1 MSVSNFNKNKIVYI
15 IKTEPTKS
23 DNSSQSK
30 KESRVWGINKYDG
43 GFILDGESSA
53 LNLSFQ
59 FTHNYDNLAEK
70 LLSKQDSAKGVKGMI
85 SFTKGMAEAIG
96 GGKYIVQNTNVK
108 TWKGTS
114 PITLPESIK
123 LKFYYGINDSYNC
136 KFEVWD
142 PILRL
147 VNSLAPTAKGSF
159 VDFQVPTLGEAMMQV
174 LDQVFSTAKGTI
186 LGEIEGVQTTD
197 DAAAIEAEKQSEA
210 AEGGGSGTSEL
221 SDGFFGG
228 KGKDAI
234 EAVDKVLNGFYNQLN
249 TGLQTIKDLSTLY
262 TIRIGKITF
271 NEIYI
276 GSVKWS
282 FDFSQVDSDGYPY
295 RGTVELGGIEA
306 SQYTTSNY
314 IKSIMPI

>member
-1 MSVSNFNKNKIVYI
+1 MSISNFNKNKIVYI
-15 IKTEPTKS
+15 IKTEPTNS

-70 LLSKQDSAKGVKGMI
+70 LLSKQDSAKGVSGMI
-85 SFTKGMAEAIG
+85 SFTKGMAEAIS

-123 LKFYYGINDSYNC
+123 LKFYYGINDSYDC

-147 VNSLAPTAKGSF
+147 VNSLAPTANDNF

-174 LDQVFSTAKGTI
+174 LDQVFDAAGTHLKGKD
-186 LGEIEGVQTTD
+186 VQTSD
-197 DAAAIEAEKQSEA
+197 DAADLEAEKQSEA

-228 KGKDAI
+228 V
-234 EAVDKVLNGFYNQLN
+234 VDDVLKGFYNQLN
-249 TGLQTIKDLSTLY
+249 IGLQTIKDLSTLY

-271 NEIYI
+271 NEVYI

-282 FDFSQVDSDGYPY
+282 FDFSQVDSAGYPY

>member
-15 IKTEPTKS
+15 YKTDQDGKNTPV
-23 DNSSQSK
+23 Q
-30 KESRVWGINKYDG
+30 GINKYNG

-53 LNLSFQ
+53 LNISFQ

-70 LLSKQDSAKGVKGMI
+70 LLSKQESAKGVSGMI
-85 SFTKGMAEAIG
+85 SFTKGMAEAIS

-114 PITLPESIK
+114 PISLPESIK
-123 LKFYYGINDSYNC
+123 LKFYYGINDSYDC

-147 VNSLAPTAKGSF
+147 VNSLAPKVRDGSSF

-174 LDQVFSTAKGTI
+174 LDQVFDAAGTH
-186 LGEIEGVQTTD
+186 LDKVKGVQTSD
-197 DAAAIEAEKQSEA
+197 EVAEIEAEKQSEA
-210 AEGGGSGTSEL
+210 AEGGGGGTSEL

-228 KGKDAI
+228 V
-234 EAVDKVLNGFYNQLN
+234 VDDVLEGFYNQLN
-249 TGLQTIKDLSTLY
+249 SGLQTIKNLSTLY
-262 TIRIGKITF
+262 TIKIGKIIF
-271 NEIYI
+271 DEVYI

-282 FDFSQVDSDGYPY
+282 FDFSQVDSAGYPY

>member
-59 FTHNYDNLAEK
+59 FTHNYDNLSEK

-174 LDQVFSTAKGTI
+174 LDQVFSADVENENSVFKDLSSDVASENEAK
-186 LGEIEGVQTTD
+186 
-197 DAAAIEAEKQSEA
+197 KREA
-210 AEGGGSGTSEL
+210 ATDEGGGGGGGVSEL
-221 SDGFFGG
+221 ATKFFDVTDG
-228 KGKDAI
+228 
-234 EAVDKVLNGFYNQLN
+234 VLQGFYNQLN
-249 TGLQTIKDLSTLY
+249 SGLQTIKDLSTLY

>member
-15 IKTEPTKS
+15 T
-23 DNSSQSK
+23 K
-30 KESRVWGINKYDG
+30 KESDKEARVWGINKYNG

-59 FTHNYDNLAEK
+59 FTHNYDNLSEK

-147 VNSLAPTAKGSF
+147 VNSLAPTANGSF

-228 KGKDAI
+228 V
-234 EAVDKVLNGFYNQLN
+234 VDGVLQGFYNQLN
-249 TGLQTIKDLSTLY
+249 AGLQTIKDLSTLY